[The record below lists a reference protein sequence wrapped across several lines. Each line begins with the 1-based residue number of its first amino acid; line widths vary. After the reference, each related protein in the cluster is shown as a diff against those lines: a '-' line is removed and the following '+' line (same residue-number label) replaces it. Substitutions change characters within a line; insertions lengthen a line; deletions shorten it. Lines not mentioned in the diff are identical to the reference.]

1 LTIMGKI
8 SMPKTGLLYRLLKA
22 GPHSMGWDFA
32 RSSVIGPDGQ
42 PMELEGMEHDHVQK
56 MQEMMMNSIA
66 SKDL

>member
-1 LTIMGKI
+1 
-8 SMPKTGLLYRLLKA
+8 
-22 GPHSMGWDFA
+22 MGWDFA
-32 RSSVIGPDGQ
+32 RCSVIGPDGQ